1 MKEIFKTVDSL
12 KDEYISFWEEFCNI
26 ESPTDYKEGVD
37 RAGQYVIN
45 KARKLGFD
53 VEICEQEV
61 SGNAVCITMNSDSMG
76 APVCLSG
83 HLDTVHPLGSFGS
96 PAVRIEGD
104 IIYGPGV
111 MDCKGGIVASL
122 MAMHA
127 LSLNGY
133 NKRPV
138 KLILQSDEET
148 SSKGSNKETVRF
160 MAEKARGSVAFIN
173 CEGERLGGMVL
184 IRKGIL
190 RYKFTVTGKAVHA
203 SAAAS
208 GVNAIAEA
216 ALKITELEKFKD
228 NEGITSNCGI
238 IKGGTAENTV
248 PEECVF
254 SYDFRF
260 KNREQYN
267 IIKQAVKEVSEKS
280 FIAGSSC
287 RVVLQSERV
296 AMEECDRNIALY
308 ERIEGILMNN
318 GFKRM
323 GRTFSGGGSDAA
335 DMTYYG
341 IPTVDGLGVIG
352 ADLHSLNERADISSL
367 CPAAKRL
374 AAITVQL

>member
-12 KDEYISFWEEFCNI
+12 KEEYVSFWEKFCNI

-37 RAGQYVIN
+37 RAGQYVID
-45 KARKLGFD
+45 KARMLGFD

-61 SGNAVCITMNSDSMG
+61 SGNAVCITMNRDSMG

-133 NKRPV
+133 NERPV

-160 MAEKARGSVAFIN
+160 MAEKARGSIAFIN
-173 CEGERLGGMVL
+173 CEGERSGGMVL

-203 SAAAS
+203 SAATS

-216 ALKITELEKFKD
+216 ALKITELERFKD

-238 IKGGTAENTV
+238 IRGGTAENTV

-260 KNREQYN
+260 KNRKQYN

-280 FIAGSSC
+280 FISGSSC

-308 ERIEGILMNN
+308 ERIEDILVNN
-318 GFKRM
+318 GFKKM

-341 IPTVDGLGVIG
+341 IPAVDGLGVIG